1 MPQTKSIKKLRT
13 INNQK
18 IFLLALAVLITFSG
32 CNKRF
37 LGFKFT
43 PKEVLTLEEIDYE
56 YLSTR
61 SKIKYK
67 NGDEKTKAT
76 ASIRIKKDS
85 LIWFTLSNGVG
96 IEGARGQITQDSLII
111 MNRIQKEVYAY
122 SFQDLSER
130 FEFEFNF
137 NLFQSIIVGD
147 LPIPVTKSDD
157 IVQKNN
163 NFYVTQRVRD
173 LRVSNMVSSKN
184 RRLENLFATTLRNDN
199 TLELKYGDFQPV
211 EMKPFAHKALMIL
224 TYYTEGK
231 KEEAEIDIEHNRVK
245 VEDETLNFP
254 FSIPSRYERL

>member
-1 MPQTKSIKKLRT
+1 MI
-13 INNQK
+13 I
-18 IFLLALAVLITFSG
+18 SG

-43 PKEVLTLEEIDYE
+43 PKEVLTLEEVDYD

-76 ASIRIKKDS
+76 ATIRIKKDS

-96 IEGARGQITQDSLII
+96 IEGARGQITKDSLII
-111 MNRIQKEVYAY
+111 MNRIKREVYAF
-122 SFQDLSER
+122 SFYDLSEQ
-130 FEFEFNF
+130 FEFDFNYE
-137 NLFQSIIVGD
+137 LFQSIIVGD
-147 LPIPVTKSDD
+147 LPIAITKNDD
-157 IVQKNN
+157 IVEKNN

-184 RRLENLFATTLRNDN
+184 RRLENLFATTLRNKN

-211 EMKPFAHKALMIL
+211 QEKPFAHKALMIL
-224 TYYTEGK
+224 TYFREGK
-231 KEEAEIDIEHNRVK
+231 KEAAEIDIEHNRVR

-254 FSIPSRYERL
+254 FIIPERYEWL